1 MRKKRVAHFA
11 TIKVCGSAVADCL
24 QKCRRADP
32 YGESF
37 RRLHAAVLDHGLSA
51 GDTSEVC
58 ETLTG
63 CSIPFVVYSGYSK
76 LDGRA
81 AKESWLASL
90 PDVQERQPAALEALR
105 APAPTWGNQLS
116 PNIETR
122 FYFNANDIM
131 QRIPGSVTRSVALPD
146 VPCVQAD

>member
-24 QKCRRADP
+24 QNAGAQTLMARVSAD
-32 YGESF
+32 F
-37 RRLHAAVLDHGLSA
+37 TAAVLDHGLSD

-76 LDGRA
+76 LDGPCSEGELVSKPARRPGKATSSFGSATRA
-81 AKESWLASL
+81 SANLG
-90 PDVQERQPAALEALR
+90 QPAL
-105 APAPTWGNQLS
+105 T
-116 PNIETR
+116 NIETR